1 MEKVP
6 PGAVMEEAEEILE
19 IAIDVVTVEVD
30 ALETEIEI
38 AIEDIEEVAGVSM
51 EDITGNGT
59 NMTSFDLIN

>member
-51 EDITGNGT
+51 EDIIGNRT
-59 NMTSFDLIN
+59 DIFHLIL

>member
-30 ALETEIEI
+30 ALVTEIEI
-38 AIEDIEEVAGVSM
+38 ATEDIEEVAGVSM
-51 EDITGNGT
+51 EAIAGNGT
-59 NMTSFDLIN
+59 NIFHLI